1 MENKNKKNNNSCNS
15 LVFGRW
21 PQTKIDIDASDH
33 LAGKPKVSNYKFVHR
48 FSYPGPV
55 SRNTYSEV
63 EREEKMQKLTDLD
76 SSNAIASEVDA
87 EVDVGSSSSEPAAA
101 TI

>member
-1 MENKNKKNNNSCNS
+1 M
-15 LVFGRW
+15 VFGQW
-21 PQTKIDIDASDH
+21 PQTKIDIYALDH
-33 LAGKPKVSNYKFVHR
+33 IAGKVKASNYKFVHR
-48 FSYPGPV
+48 FSKPGPV

-63 EREEKMQKLTDLD
+63 EREEKMQKLTDVD